1 MSENTEAMHPQILLS
16 SREELILY
24 SLSRFD
30 LILSR
35 QAEGKGG
42 DAIDIVLGVLIDR
55 DANVAEGA
63 DLSPYRMFDVAFILG
78 MTPAALGEIVAPME
92 KYGLITLTIDEEW
105 PENPVIDMTDAGRE
119 RGAIIVEIRHGFA
132 ERMLAPLSEE
142 ERDQLEN
149 ALRILNESVDPYA
162 GEYFI
167 EEEYVEEEPV
177 EEEPAEEAPAEE

>member
-1 MSENTEAMHPQILLS
+1 MSENTDAMHPQILLS

-63 DLSPYRMFDVAFILG
+63 ELAPYRLFDVAFILG
-78 MTPAALGEIVAPME
+78 MTPPALGEIIAPME

-105 PENPVIDMTDAGRE
+105 PENPIIDLTDAGRE
-119 RGAIIVEIRHGFA
+119 RGAIIVEIHHGFA
-132 ERMLAPLSEE
+132 ERMLEPLSEE
-142 ERDQLEN
+142 QREQLEN
-149 ALRILNESVDPYA
+149 ALRILNESFDPYVQENPA
-162 GEYFI
+162 P
-167 EEEYVEEEPV
+167 EYV
-177 EEEPAEEAPAEE
+177 AEEAPAEE